1 MAIYNI
7 IYRAPGD
14 AIYLWNGSGFD
25 LLGKEENKK
34 LFFSG
39 KSFNEDEVTGAMLQ
53 SRETARKQFPA
64 DREPNIAKT
73 EIPVNDKDIDGGHR
87 HHMTT

>member
-7 IYRAPGD
+7 IYRSPGN

-25 LLGKEENKK
+25 LLGKEKNDT
-34 LFFSG
+34 LFYSG
-39 KSFNEDEVTGAMLQ
+39 KSFDENEIKAAMLKC
-53 SRETARKQFPA
+53 RKAARRQFSGKG
-64 DREPNIAKT
+64 EPQIEKK
-73 EIPVNDKDIDGGHR
+73 EIPVNDKDQEGGHK